1 MISTSTT
8 TQEPEEIIEGSGDII
23 DQETCK
29 GLYNSWDDPDFQGG
43 KPPPLSPDEDIN
55 RELCDHILSVARASC
70 ETGSVLEQ
78 TELCK
83 YYNRH
88 IRPEFDIGAR
98 QKRHKYNNDKYT
110 DDEEMLQMLKDQPA
124 RDIEFIEDFSDLS
137 FKEFDHKETNG
148 DILHVEIEP
157 RPQAVYSSNS
167 ELLMFNPLTILF
179 AIIYFLV
186 IVFIR
191 N

>member
-8 TQEPEEIIEGSGDII
+8 TQGPEDISEGSGDII
-23 DQETCK
+23 DKETCK
-29 GLYNSWDDPDFQGG
+29 GLYNSWDDPDFPGG
-43 KPPPLSPDEDIN
+43 KPPPLSPDEDIE
-55 RELCDHILSVARASC
+55 RELCDHILSVARVSC
-70 ETGSVLEQ
+70 ESSSALEQ

-88 IRPEFDIGAR
+88 VRSELDTVAR
-98 QKRHKYNNDKYT
+98 QKRHKHHNGKYT
-110 DDEEMLQMLKDQPA
+110 DDEEMLHMLNDQPA

-137 FKEFDHKETNG
+137 FKEFDHKEING

-179 AIIYFLV
+179 AIIFFFV